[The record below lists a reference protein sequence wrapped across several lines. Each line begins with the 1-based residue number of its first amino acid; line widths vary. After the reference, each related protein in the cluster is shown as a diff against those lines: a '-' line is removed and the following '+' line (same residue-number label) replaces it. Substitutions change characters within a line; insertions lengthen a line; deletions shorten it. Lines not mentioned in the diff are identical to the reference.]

1 MIHYVTGFMFSEDKK
16 HVALISKLQPS
27 WQKGQ
32 LNGIGGKIEIG
43 ETPQQAMAREF
54 AEEAGIN
61 TQPEEWKLFTVLT
74 RPDAYQVNFLYTYDD
89 RVYSAK
95 SVEKEIVNIYEAQ
108 SLPDNVIYNLRW
120 LIPMALD
127 EHLRFDRSIEIIE
140 MRENS

>member
-16 HVALISKLQPS
+16 HVVLISKLQPS

-32 LNGIGGKIEIG
+32 LNGIGGKIETG

-108 SLPDNVIYNLRW
+108 LLPDNVIYNLRW

-127 EHLRFDRSIEIIE
+127 EHLRFDRPIEIIE